1 MTARK
6 ENIKF
11 HIKENDYFG
20 TLATVIDL
28 IRQSAEEKGFT
39 EANSK
44 TIANLVED
52 LMFLQKNYK
61 ISKK

>member
-1 MTARK
+1 MTPRK

-44 TIANLVED
+44 MITNLVED